1 MVCIVLTILIMV
13 ISQATLCSNTMYFQT
28 NKKAISHSKQKQSA
42 QGFGVILQF
51 YLVSRQV
58 IPIAHDHRRQTSRC
72 SGCRCTHCFFSLVV
86 LNKSRILINKSQILI
101 LHPLFSGS
109 FGANAHDFS
118 HNLNEVLIILDDIQ
132 VLILF
137 KICHIWTLCW
147 PYRKDGGD
155 EEGQLTCQKIFS
167 INSFWLY
174 QSCKEANRQKFSND
188 GSSNQ

>member
-1 MVCIVLTILIMV
+1 MCCVDHSQHGDKLGNTVPILCI
-13 ISQATLCSNTMYFQT
+13 
-28 NKKAISHSKQKQSA
+28 SKQTKKPTSL
-42 QGFGVILQF
+42 ILYKLFLILNKNIAHRDLGLF
-51 YLVSRQV
+51 YIFTWSLGRYQV
-58 IPIAHDHRRQTSRC
+58 IPI
-72 SGCRCTHCFFSLVV
+72 
-86 LNKSRILINKSQILI
+86 
-101 LHPLFSGS
+101 
-109 FGANAHDFS
+109 AHDFS

-132 VLILF
+132 DLILL

-188 GSSNQ
+188 GSTNQ

>member
-28 NKKAISHSKQKQSA
+28 NKKAISYSKQKQSA

-58 IPIAHDHRRQTSRC
+58 IPI
-72 SGCRCTHCFFSLVV
+72 
-86 LNKSRILINKSQILI
+86 
-101 LHPLFSGS
+101 
-109 FGANAHDFS
+109 AHDFS

>member
-1 MVCIVLTILIMV
+1 MVCIVLTILSMV

-28 NKKAISHSKQKQSA
+28 NKKAHIFNFVQAISYSKQKHST
-42 QGFGVILQF
+42 QGFGIILHF

-58 IPIAHDHRRQTSRC
+58 IPI
-72 SGCRCTHCFFSLVV
+72 
-86 LNKSRILINKSQILI
+86 
-101 LHPLFSGS
+101 
-109 FGANAHDFS
+109 AHDFS

-132 VLILF
+132 DLILL

-188 GSSNQ
+188 GSTNQ

>member
-1 MVCIVLTILIMV
+1 MYCVDHSYHGDKLG
-13 ISQATLCSNTMYFQT
+13 NTVFQYFVFP
-28 NKKAISHSKQKQSA
+28 NKQKSLILYKLFLILNKNIA
-42 QGFGVILQF
+42 HREFGVILQF

-58 IPIAHDHRRQTSRC
+58 IPIAHDS
-72 SGCRCTHCFFSLVV
+72 
-86 LNKSRILINKSQILI
+86 
-101 LHPLFSGS
+101 
-109 FGANAHDFS
+109 S

-132 VLILF
+132 GLILF

-174 QSCKEANRQKFSND
+174 QSCKEANLRQKFSND